1 MVTNNQREYKT
12 EVIMSKT
19 RAEAEQEMKEML
31 GLVPSFFKKIP
42 DEYFHS
48 EWALFK
54 RLELGETLIPNK
66 YKELMGIAI
75 HAETKCQYC
84 TLFHTEAARLFGATE
99 EEIQE
104 AVHYAKM
111 SVGWSVYL
119 NGMQQDFDLFSEE
132 LERMT
137 TYIQEH
143 APAET

>member
-1 MVTNNQREYKT
+1 
-12 EVIMSKT
+12 MSQT
-19 RAEAEQEMKEML
+19 RAQAEQEMKEML

-42 DEYFHS
+42 DEYFNA
-48 EWALFK
+48 EWGIFK
-54 RLELGETLIPNK
+54 RLELGDTLIPNK

-75 HAETKCQYC
+75 HSETKCRYC

-119 NGMQQDFDLFSEE
+119 NGMQQDYDLFSEE
-132 LERMT
+132 LDRMV
-137 TYIQEH
+137 TYINEQE
-143 APAET
+143 PAKT

>member
-1 MVTNNQREYKT
+1 
-12 EVIMSKT
+12 MSNT
-19 RAEAEQEMKEML
+19 RAQAEQEMKEML

-42 DEYFHS
+42 DEYFNS
-48 EWALFK
+48 EWELFK

-75 HAETKCQYC
+75 HAETKCRYC

-104 AVHYAKM
+104 AVHFAKM

-119 NGMQQDFDLFSEE
+119 NGMQQDYDLFSEE
-132 LERMT
+132 LDRMV
-137 TYIQEH
+137 TYIKEQE
-143 APAET
+143 PAKT